1 MKNTFCN
8 SLKTRTSCRD
18 VGRVAATDESLHGA
32 GSVENVQRESSD
44 CFADWHSKIDF
55 HYIFVGGIRNF
66 IMSEEASRMRRW
78 SGIHWSVILLLDGAG
93 S

>member
-1 MKNTFCN
+1 M
-8 SLKTRTSCRD
+8 L
-18 VGRVAATDESLHGA
+18 DELLPRMDRFMEQGVWRA
-32 GSVENVQRESSD
+32 CRESSD

-66 IMSEEASRMRRW
+66 IMSEEARRMRRW